1 MKAANS
7 KLPAFSL
14 ARLSPTV
21 RLAVVFIFSMFY
33 VFVNNLIGAGLILSA
48 GVLVFFSSCGKNKAA
63 AAAAIFPGVMLFIY
77 NLILSPQQAGGFH
90 FLFFTMNQAGL
101 ERGLVTGMRLIGAM
115 LISFAWLVVTSIPQM
130 YAGLAWITPA
140 RPWVL
145 ELLRGVQIVKR
156 EFIALTQSLIIRGLK
171 WDSPLAN
178 IKNLMPLAMAIIPRV
193 ADNAQKT
200 TFALQSHQPPVPQE
214 NQDSVIEVDNATV
227 RYSPR
232 LPDVLH
238 NVSTRVHPGE
248 FIYLAGA
255 DMAGK
260 TTLLRLMGGVVPR
273 IMGEYK
279 GSVHVGGK
287 DTQDIQLSELC
298 RTARYV
304 APEPFSSIYG
314 LTVGQEISFLTRNE
328 KEARQQLAFMG
339 IEHLWDRETT
349 KLSGGQQVRL
359 VLAGALAS
367 RARYLLL
374 DSPMQELDPDGRR
387 DFMQALDALHARGEV
402 GVVAADPFWRQ
413 LAPYTKRVLV
423 LENGQL
429 INDLAPTE
437 FFQDSW
443 LERLHLI
450 THLESPVLPTPGDTI
465 ARMQSIHVTLEGTP
479 ILHGID
485 LDVRAGELLAIM
497 GPNGSGKTT
506 AMLTLA
512 RAIKPIQGT
521 VTSQGRIA
529 YVFQDAKLQ
538 VVADTVRSEL
548 ALGAN
553 ILKWPP
559 ERTAAFVENGLAW
572 TGIDPEFSP
581 LDIHPSQ
588 ARMLAIA
595 ASNTET
601 SILILDEPTVGLDA
615 RGIKKLMD
623 MVTALLS
630 QGKSVIIITHD
641 ENVANLAHRIL
652 VIRDGKVVEEKKP

>member
-130 YAGLAWITPA
+130 YTGLAWITPA